1 MCLLINGMQTIEHF
15 NMKKKVYLSPWSQ
28 ERELRLQF
36 NAMSP
41 AVVDTVSDNGLP
53 QLDSDD
59 NTLGWL
65 DE

>member
-1 MCLLINGMQTIEHF
+1 MQTIEHF

-28 ERELRLQF
+28 DRELRLQF

>member
-1 MCLLINGMQTIEHF
+1 MHVTSGMQTIEHF

>member
-1 MCLLINGMQTIEHF
+1 MCWLINGMQTIEHF

>member
-1 MCLLINGMQTIEHF
+1 MHVTSGMQTIVHF

-41 AVVDTVSDNGLP
+41 AVVDSISDNGLP

>member
-1 MCLLINGMQTIEHF
+1 MCLLITGMQTIEHF